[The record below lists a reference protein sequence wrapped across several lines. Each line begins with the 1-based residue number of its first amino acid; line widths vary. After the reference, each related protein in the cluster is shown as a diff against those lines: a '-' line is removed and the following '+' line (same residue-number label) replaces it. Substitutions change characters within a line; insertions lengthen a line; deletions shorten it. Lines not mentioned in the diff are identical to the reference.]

1 MAKCLF
7 YLISCSLNGR
17 AAAHRAMARA
27 ALFSDSS
34 LRTRYQRY
42 QYHMQKAEGLDA
54 KAATSARSAAVQE
67 VRS

>member
-1 MAKCLF
+1 MVLTAFPFRNLPA
-7 YLISCSLNGR
+7 R

-42 QYHMQKAEGLDA
+42 QHHMQKAKALQAQADVRVSAAA
-54 KAATSARSAAVQE
+54 KAPE
-67 VRS
+67 VHS